1 MISLRIFQVPQYI
14 LLPCI
19 YSAILYWMTGLSETA
34 RQFLIF
40 TFVNV
45 CQSLNAISIGKAF
58 KQFGLSTK
66 TTAIFSSQIVF
77 FDEAIALGYASGCV
91 FGDEGLA
98 ITVMSAF
105 MQALLV
111 FGGFYIN
118 LHSVPMWMR
127 PLSAHSLSSST
138 ALKHCKSTNGRR
150 WITYIKGCT
159 GLLSHGNNTVYCP
172 SETGL
177 GLLHKRGME
186 GSLIV
191 NMLLLIFFI
200 FMYRVIGLV
209 ALVLR
214 ARLT

>member
-1 MISLRIFQVPQYI
+1 
-14 LLPCI
+14 
-19 YSAILYWMTGLSETA
+19 
-34 RQFLIF
+34 
-40 TFVNV
+40 
-45 CQSLNAISIGKAF
+45 
-58 KQFGLSTK
+58 
-66 TTAIFSSQIVF
+66 
-77 FDEAIALGYASGCV
+77 
-91 FGDEGLA
+91 
-98 ITVMSAF
+98 MSAF

-127 PLSAHSLSSST
+127 PLSALSFFKYSFE
-138 ALKHCKSTNGRR
+138 ALQINQWTE
-150 WITYIKGCT
+150 ITYIKGCT